1 MSVSEAQVLFWG
13 VNIIQWF
20 HYSLRQSCL
29 SSFKVRFA
37 KLPAEPFPALPG
49 TIPVEGKNVHWL
61 SVRAAGKSGLRRVFL
76 HGRILGD
83 QRFLQRKWFDWWE
96 GGGARLCFYTCLS
109 FCSRRGGGLYPSM
122 QWGRGC
128 VPACNGAGVCVS
140 QHAIGQE
147 VTGGMGLGVVTGGCD
162 QGLCFLSLSPLTVS
176 RSSFTLS
183 GSEIECRINFAF
195 QIGFMPIFSLNWSRQ

>member
-1 MSVSEAQVLFWG
+1 M
-13 VNIIQWF
+13 
-20 HYSLRQSCL
+20 
-29 SSFKVRFA
+29 RFA

-76 HGRILGD
+76 HGCILGD
-83 QRFLQRKWFDWWE
+83 QRFLQRNWFDWWGGGGQGYVFTPVYHSVHGE
-96 GGGARLCFYTCLS
+96 GGCIPACNGQ
-109 FCSRRGGGLYPSM
+109 GV
-122 QWGRGC
+122 C
-128 VPACNGAGVCVS
+128 VPACNGVGVCVS

-162 QGLCFLSLSPLTVS
+162 QGLCFLSLSPLAVS

-183 GSEIECRINFAF
+183 GSEIEYRINFAF
-195 QIGFMPIFSLNWSRQ
+195 QIGFMPIFS

>member
-83 QRFLQRKWFDWWE
+83 QRFCRGTGSIGGGQGYVFTPVYHSVHG
-96 GGGARLCFYTCLS
+96 GGGAVS
-109 FCSRRGGGLYPSM
+109 QHAMGQGV
-122 QWGRGC
+122 C

-162 QGLCFLSLSPLTVS
+162 QGLCFLSLSPLAVS